1 MIRIERVRRLEPI
14 AIDEAFDYVVDFSHI
29 DDWDRGVAS
38 ASRLEG
44 TGVEVGARFE
54 VMSLFFGRT
63 VPLVYEIT
71 ESLPPDRAVLKT
83 RSRRFDAA
91 DTIEL
96 TAAGSTA
103 TTIRYT
109 AEFRFRGVMRVLE
122 PLLRRSLTRVVERAL
137 AGLETTVATRSE
149 PEGSPPAA

>member
-1 MIRIERVRRLEPI
+1 MIRIERVHRLEPI

-103 TTIRYT
+103 AGSTATTIRYT
-109 AEFRFRGVMRVLE
+109 AEFRFRGVMRVLGAVAA
-122 PLLRRSLTRVVERAL
+122 PLAYEGRRAGTRGAGNDGRGAQRA
-137 AGLETTVATRSE
+137 
-149 PEGSPPAA
+149 